1 MSERGKVTAVFSVLL
16 AVCLAGSAFESQILE
31 SLRPS
36 ASLEETLYIS
46 SPQAL
51 KRLSLGYG
59 GLLADIY
66 WTRAVQY
73 FGRKH
78 IQHSQRFDLLKPL
91 LDITTGLDPHLVIA
105 YRFGAVFLAQKPPA
119 GAGEPEQAIELVRRG
134 IAANPR
140 EWQLYIDLAFIDYF
154 ELNDYVAAAR
164 ALEDGSKIPGA
175 HPFMKMTAASLAQR
189 GGDQETARILW
200 MNVLETTNDDMMR
213 DNAVKHLRALEVDD
227 VVPKLEAR
235 VQAYR
240 ARTGHVPQSF
250 REMAEAGF
258 LRGIPLDPV
267 GHPYKLMPDGRVEV
281 VDQDA
286 LPFISK
292 GLPPG
297 QLPSLFDYS
306 SAASK
311 DAASNK
317 DKDK

>member
-1 MSERGKVTAVFSVLL
+1 MSEHGKVTAVFSVLL
-16 AVCLAGSAFESQILE
+16 ALCLAGSAFESQILE
-31 SLRPS
+31 SLRPA

-51 KRLSLGYG
+51 KRISMGYG

-78 IQHSQRFDLLKPL
+78 LMHARRYDLLKPL

-105 YRFGAVFLAQKPPA
+105 YRFGAFFLAQKPPS
-119 GAGEPEQAIELVRRG
+119 GAGQPEQAIDLVRRG
-134 IAANPR
+134 MEANPR
-140 EWQLYIDLAFIDYF
+140 EWQLYTDMAFIYYF

-164 ALEDGSKIPGA
+164 ALEAGSKIPGA
-175 HPFMKMTAASLAQR
+175 HPFMKTTAASLAQR
-189 GGDQETARILW
+189 GGDQQTARILW
-200 MNVLETTNDDMMR
+200 MNVLETTDDDMMR

-227 VVPKLEAR
+227 VVPKLEAI
-235 VQAYR
+235 VQAYGAR
-240 ARTGHVPQSF
+240 AGHLPQSF

-258 LRGIPLDPV
+258 LRGIPLDPM

-281 VDQDA
+281 ADHDA

-297 QLPSLFDYS
+297 QVPSIFDFS
-306 SAASK
+306 GVASK
-311 DAASNK
+311 HQDTK
-317 DKDK
+317 DK